1 MFAKKIKPVPACSL
15 YPFAEI
21 PAEALE
27 NLFTP
32 EGERSFFVTLKN
44 DKISGFRVDLRGVP
58 FRVAQP
64 VTLTVGFIPRAEAL
78 VASVLHHPDHT
89 RLTIFAPV
97 RVSPTSLR
105 LYTPPPPPTRERPA
119 PTPFFKPAGAELVGY
134 PTEPGWITSA
144 EAAKMLKCTVNSIID
159 RVQKFGLKREKRLIT
174 YKFRPALTNFYRRE
188 EIQALAKFYPRPKHS
203 PPMSEPLKQT
213 IIAAVQAAR
222 TQHPSQV

>member
-1 MFAKKIKPVPACSL
+1 MFARKIKPEPACSL

-21 PAEALE
+21 PAESLE

-44 DKISGFRVDLRGVP
+44 DKLSGFRVDLRGVP
-58 FRVAQP
+58 FRVAHP
-64 VTLTVGFIPRAEAL
+64 VTLTVDFIPRAEAL
-78 VASVLHHPDHT
+78 VAAVHRHPDHT

-97 RVSPTSLR
+97 RVSPTTLR
-105 LYTPPPPPTRERPA
+105 LYTPPPPPTRERSA

-144 EAAKMLKCTVNSIID
+144 EAAEMLQCSVNSVID
-159 RVQKFGLKREKRLIT
+159 RVQKFGLRREKRLIT
-174 YKFRPALTNFYRRE
+174 YKHRPALTNFYRWE

-203 PPMSEPLKQT
+203 PHMSEDMRQT
-213 IIAAVQAAR
+213 IIAAVLAAR
-222 TQHPSQV
+222 TQPPARV

>member
-1 MFAKKIKPVPACSL
+1 MFAKKIKLEPACSL
-15 YPFAEI
+15 HPFAEI
-21 PAEALE
+21 PAESLE

-32 EGERSFFVTLKN
+32 EGERSFFVTLKI

-58 FRVAQP
+58 FRVAHP

-78 VASVLHHPDHT
+78 VADVHHHPDHT

-105 LYTPPPPPTRERPA
+105 LYTPPPPPTQERSA
-119 PTPFFKPAGAELVGY
+119 PPPRFNHAGAELVGY
-134 PTEPGWITSA
+134 PTEPGWITRA
-144 EAAKMLKCTVNSIID
+144 EAAKMLKCSAYAIMD
-159 RVQKFGLKREKRLIT
+159 RVRKFGLKREKRIIT
-174 YKFRPALTNFYRRE
+174 YRSSAAPTNFYRLE
-188 EIQALAKFYPRPKHS
+188 EIQALAKFYPRPKHA
-203 PPMSEPLKQT
+203 PHMSETLRQT

>member
-1 MFAKKIKPVPACSL
+1 MFAKKIKPEPACSL

-21 PAEALE
+21 PAESLE
-27 NLFTP
+27 TLFTP

-78 VASVLHHPDHT
+78 VAAVYHLPDST

-97 RVSPTSLR
+97 RVSPTSR
-105 LYTPPPPPTRERPA
+105 RIYTPPPPPTRERSA
-119 PTPFFKPAGAELVGY
+119 PSPLFKPAGAELVGY

-144 EAAKMLKCTVNSIID
+144 EAAEMLQCSVNSVID

-174 YKFRPALTNFYRRE
+174 YKHRPALTNFYRRE

-203 PPMSEPLKQT
+203 PHMSEDMRQT

-222 TQHPSQV
+222 TQHPARV